1 MVAAAGAAVVQARP
15 VERLEAGA
23 PTALAEQSVE
33 VVPEE
38 GGLVVM

>member
-1 MVAAAGAAVVQARP
+1 MVAAAGATVVAARP